1 MRCVALFI
9 YNNDDEHLR
18 VRNKIANYLSQHSSE
33 FENIKIPTEECCK
46 SVKEYINYIKLP
58 WKYSGHLEMYA
69 TNIIYNINLLSLYD
83 KLDNNHQTLCFKFCY
98 KFSFDNN
105 TQKDL
110 CILTNCYNHYNLLY
124 SKNYNIIKNNNILI
138 FYYNKLST
146 KTIIYIL
153 LTQIIKKIIKINSY
167 KFNEFNVII

>member
-1 MRCVALFI
+1 
-9 YNNDDEHLR
+9 
-18 VRNKIANYLSQHSSE
+18 
-33 FENIKIPTEECCK
+33 
-46 SVKEYINYIKLP
+46 
-58 WKYSGHLEMYA
+58 MYA
-69 TNIIYNINLLSLYD
+69 TNILYNINLLSLYD
-83 KLDNNHQTLCFKFCY
+83 DFDDNHQTISFKFCY

-146 KTIIYIL
+146 NTKE
-153 LTQIIKKIIKINSY
+153 KENKINNDKDLSFKNKIY
-167 KFNEFNVII
+167 SFLLSKNNQVRNWPAKITEIDDTNKRNEAKTNFRNYI

>member
-1 MRCVALFI
+1 
-9 YNNDDEHLR
+9 
-18 VRNKIANYLSQHSSE
+18 
-33 FENIKIPTEECCK
+33 
-46 SVKEYINYIKLP
+46 
-58 WKYSGHLEMYA
+58 MYA
-69 TNIIYNINLLSLYD
+69 TNIIYNNNLLSLYD

-146 KTIIYIL
+146 KIIIYIL